1 METEEVQVLVVDDN
15 EAFLEAVCAWITEQP
30 GLALTGTA
38 RDGADAVEA
47 TARLQPDLVLMDAFM
62 PGMDGFEATRQVKA
76 VSDSP
81 RIVMVSLYDD
91 DAVRSRCRSAS
102 IARSDALSS
111 LTGRLPALLRLLDAS
126 AGSGRKVTRCFR
138 AARCGRQR
146 GKP

>member
-91 DAVRSRCRSAS
+91 DAVRSRCRSAG
-102 IARSDALSS
+102 ADGFVPKTV
-111 LTGRLPALLRLLDAS
+111 LTERLPELLRLLDES
-126 AGSGRKVTRCFR
+126 AG
-138 AARCGRQR
+138 
-146 GKP
+146 